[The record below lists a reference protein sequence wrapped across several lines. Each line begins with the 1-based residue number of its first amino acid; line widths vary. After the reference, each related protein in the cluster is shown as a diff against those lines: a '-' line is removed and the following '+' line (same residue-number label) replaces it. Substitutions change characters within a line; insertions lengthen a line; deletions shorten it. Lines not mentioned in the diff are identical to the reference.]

1 MANHNRQEHKISKQ
15 RFWKAHVGAWR
26 RSGLL
31 ADEQS

>member
-15 RFWKAHVGAWR
+15 RFWKAHAGAWR